1 MADPRNVQRKVTCDA
16 VQAYLNRIATIP
28 LLTAAEEVHLG
39 TLVQRWQQAP
49 SPSAIEVRSG
59 RRAMDRMVQANLRLV
74 VSVCRHHQ
82 REAAGVELL
91 DLIQAGNLGLIRAVE
106 LFDPS
111 RGYRFS
117 TYAYWWIRQAVR
129 RGQLEQGQ
137 LLRVPSSI
145 RKLASEIQALRQ
157 ANPTTPLE
165 ALAAQLG
172 TDPSRWHHVLAVSQA
187 ARVLSLDQPHGAE
200 EEATLLDLL
209 CDGRE
214 PQIEEEYGWLQHSLD
229 QLSAQAR
236 QVLTLR
242 YGGDDQ
248 RSLSQVAACM
258 GLTKSTVQGL
268 ELRALRQLRASLHPR
283 LRQELRCSLSA

>member
-74 VSVCRHHQ
+74 VSVCRQHQ

-214 PQIEEEYGWLQHSLD
+214 PQIQEEYGWLQHGLD

-242 YGGDDQ
+242 YGGEDQ